1 MKYDFYF
8 HNDFDGRASAA
19 IFWDFLGKRGDEE
32 GNFYQMDHFM
42 APEWDDKVRKSRNPV
57 AIFDFYFHPKAVFYF
72 DHHPTTFIKKSWQ
85 KSFRPSRYRYL
96 DFSYKSCASLV
107 ADSLKKNFQ
116 YHPPKH
122 IIELTRWADFVDAA
136 EFSSAKQAVEL
147 KEPVLQL
154 DAYIDATSKNNSL
167 SWLIRLM
174 SEKPIGGIVRL
185 KKIQE
190 VLRSVKTKIKKG
202 LDYTQKNLQVYDKVV
217 FLDLTKTSIPRVRFA
232 PHYLFPNLSY
242 VLTLMRENKG
252 FRISAGGNPWR
263 SELCKINLGL
273 YLKKKYGGGG
283 HSRAAGVSGIKT
295 KEQGLKIVKEL
306 IEVLNK

>member
-19 IFWDFLGKRGDEE
+19 VFWDFLRSRGDGV

-42 APEWDDKVRKSRNPV
+42 APEWDGKVRKSRNP
-57 AIFDFYFHPKAVFYF
+57 ASIFDFYFHPRAEFYF

-85 KSFRPSRYRYL
+85 KSFRPSRQWYL

-107 ADSLKKNFQ
+107 LDALKKNFK

-122 IIELTRWADFVDAA
+122 ILELAKAADFVDAA
-136 EFSSAKQAVEL
+136 EFSSAKQAVEI

-154 DAYIDATSKNNSL
+154 DAFIDATSADNSL
-167 SWLIRLM
+167 SWLIKLM
-174 SEKPIGGIVRL
+174 SEDSIRSIVKL
-185 KKIQE
+185 PKIQK
-190 VLRSVKTKIKKG
+190 VVRRVRSEIKKG
-202 LDYTQKNLQVYDKVV
+202 LDYARKNLQVYDRVV
-217 FLDLTKTSIPRVRFA
+217 FLDLTHTKIPRVRFA
-232 PHYLFPNLSY
+232 PHYLFPNLCY
-242 VLTLMRENKG
+242 VLTLMRENGG

-263 SELCKINLGL
+263 PESCKVNLGL

-283 HSRAAGVSGIKT
+283 HKRAAGISGIKT
-295 KEQGLKIVKEL
+295 KEQGLKIIKEL